1 MGGRKQQ
8 FKKRIFS
15 LLLATYVIEKK
26 RAKMRSLKKAT
37 VAWLHLALIPD
48 THRSTTEK
56 KKHGRYNLQTKE
68 QYDSLQ
74 LCL

>member
-1 MGGRKQQ
+1 M
-8 FKKRIFS
+8 
-15 LLLATYVIEKK
+15 LATYVIEKK

-56 KKHGRYNLQTKE
+56 NKTRE
-68 QYDSLQ
+68 VQ
-74 LCL
+74 LTNQGTV